1 MRVRPR
7 RPAVSGFASLV
18 LQGAAIV
25 ALGVD
30 WLPAVVGGAVV
41 IGLTAGWASVILS
54 ACFQRVIREDQL
66 GRVSSMTMLSDYTL
80 LPLATP
86 FFGWLAATTSVTTTA
101 ALFGAGMALAGLWG
115 ASRPA
120 IRAVLRPSVRS
131 GTMEA

>member
-1 MRVRPR
+1 M
-7 RPAVSGFASLV
+7 ASNLKAPTHASFSV
-18 LQGAAIV
+18 DPV
-25 ALGVD
+25 ARFS
-30 WLPAVVGGAVV
+30 WKNSSRSAREARYVG
-41 IGLTAGWASVILS
+41 
-54 ACFQRVIREDQL
+54 

-131 GTMEA
+131 GTMEV